1 VLFVVGTTV
10 LVAAPSGVVAETA
23 APGWVTAAVP
33 HAGITVQYPN
43 TWSPAPVDGIAEP
56 AGKHNQFLA
65 DSAHGDVMVVATL
78 GGKRGRWF
86 AGLAQYAAHT
96 EAKSRMVHGTVIN
109 AVETRVGDLV
119 AYRSLVR
126 YELFGHLVI
135 HGEVV
140 LLARNG
146 SVVVV
151 YATVGADE
159 QTVVEGILD
168 RVNVA

>member
-1 VLFVVGTTV
+1 
-10 LVAAPSGVVAETA
+10 
-23 APGWVTAAVP
+23 
-33 HAGITVQYPN
+33 
-43 TWSPAPVDGIAEP
+43 
-56 AGKHNQFLA
+56 
-65 DSAHGDVMVVATL
+65 
-78 GGKRGRWF
+78 
-86 AGLAQYAAHT
+86 
-96 EAKSRMVHGTVIN
+96 MVHGTVIN